1 MKYMNDKEKIIEK
14 EMLNA
19 GKTKIENFDEIVQN
33 FFANNYNIEGKFK
46 FLYVEYMY
54 YDENH
59 KEYNIKQDKYISN
72 PQYKKVKQLKPFL
85 ISKSMN
91 LNEKEFIL
99 KIENLV
105 KIDNLEE
112 EIIKNNKD
120 DMMLITDSQIKE
132 ILYEEGYENPYFE
145 HYFYSTMDHPE
156 YNLYAS
162 LVEKNVVKCKKIK

>member
-85 ISKSMN
+85 ISKSM
-91 LNEKEFIL
+91 K
-99 KIENLV
+99 
-105 KIDNLEE
+105 
-112 EIIKNNKD
+112 
-120 DMMLITDSQIKE
+120 
-132 ILYEEGYENPYFE
+132 
-145 HYFYSTMDHPE
+145 
-156 YNLYAS
+156 
-162 LVEKNVVKCKKIK
+162 